1 MPRRPTAGVAV
12 RGTCPAGHTV
22 DATSS
27 PNRVSW
33 EGTCTHPGCG
43 LKVKAKRVPSERVPA
58 KTAPPAPP
66 AKAAAAGPGNR
77 KLIVT
82 RTPDATSRPK
92 PRSARA
98 AGAPADPVRASE
110 PGGVRG
116 PGPDGVPVAV
126 KPVEGPH
133 HATQQARDRGG
144 KWRESL
150 AVKLH
155 RGKQRERGDDG
166 EDLFDGI
173 Y

>member
-1 MPRRPTAGVAV
+1 MPRRRTAGVAV

-27 PNRVSW
+27 PNRVTW
-33 EGTCTHPGCG
+33 EGICTHAGCG

-58 KTAPPAPP
+58 KTAPVTPP
-66 AKAAAAGPGNR
+66 TKTAGAGPGAR

-82 RTPDATSRPK
+82 RTPDARPK
-92 PRSARA
+92 PRPARA
-98 AGAPADPVRASE
+98 AGTPADPVRTGE
-110 PGGVRG
+110 PDLVRG
-116 PGPDGVPVAV
+116 PRPDGAVPVAV
-126 KPVEGPH
+126 KQVDGPH
-133 HATQQARDRGG
+133 HATTQARDPAG

-150 AVKLH
+150 RVKLA
-155 RGKQRERGDDG
+155 RGKQRERGDDR